1 MAADCNCQACVSTIY
16 NAVWNSMTISDCT
29 VTWDITKCDGLYW
42 LKSTTLSLISL
53 KLTSSCL
60 WDLHGIVRRC
70 PKTTP
75 SPTLVIYML
84 NLLGL
89 KTGANVS
96 KYKVYFTRNIYWDF
110 FFLHN
115 SECLAPKNV
124 YFWKLE
130 ISLILLHI
138 YLCELFISYLYRFTC
153 AVQVIHKLR
162 HLFYTIIINDSVYPI
177 IHT

>member
-29 VTWDITKCDGLYW
+29 VTWAITKCDGLYW
-42 LKSTTLSLISL
+42 LKMSTTLSLISL

-75 SPTLVIYML
+75 SPTLVTYML

-96 KYKVYFTRNIYWDF
+96 KYKVCFTRNIYWDF

-115 SECLAPKNV
+115 SKCLAPKKCIFLKTRNQFDFV
-124 YFWKLE
+124 TYVFVWTFH
-130 ISLILLHI
+130 LIFVSI
-138 YLCELFISYLYRFTC
+138 YMCSTS
-153 AVQVIHKLR
+153 
-162 HLFYTIIINDSVYPI
+162 NS
-177 IHT
+177 